1 MTSATDL
8 PITHVFRRKDARP
21 IDEAALRGLVASI
34 AELGII
40 HPLRV
45 RPARRHVAGVL
56 TDAYEVTAGA
66 HRLKAA
72 LKIGLETVPCIVVDD
87 DDLRAELVMI
97 DENLMRAELSP
108 AERAKQTARRK
119 ALYLELHPETGHGG
133 DRTKQ
138 DDNLSSCSFAD
149 ATADITGRDKRSVQR
164 DAERGEKVA
173 ADVLAQVTG
182 TDLDRGN
189 YLDKLKAL
197 PVDEQRAKVTR
208 DLDRDEVTRT
218 RAAKVQADVKSRAA
232 AEVAS
237 ILAEHVPGDWWDGLK
252 ANLYAAGAANI
263 ANEFTNITGQS
274 IMDRRFA

>member
-1 MTSATDL
+1 MAAVDL
-8 PITHVFRRKDARP
+8 PVSHVFRRKDARP
-21 IDEAALRGLVASI
+21 IDEAAMRGLVASI
-34 AELGII
+34 AEVGII

-45 RPARRHVAGVL
+45 RPSRRFVDGVL
-56 TDAYEVTAGA
+56 ADAYEVTAGG

-72 LKIGLETVPCIVVDD
+72 LKLGLETVPCIVVDD

-149 ATADITGRDKRSVQR
+149 AIADSTGRDKRTVQR

-173 ADVLAQVTG
+173 PDVLDRLAGTHLDTG
-182 TDLDRGN
+182 S
-189 YLDKLKAL
+189 YLDQLKKVS
-197 PVDEQRAKVTR
+197 PEEQRQRVERALKPTKIADAPLNDFEAQERQIAK
-208 DLDRDEVTRT
+208 LM
-218 RAAKVQADVKSRAA
+218 AAWNAASPSARSEFLSR
-232 AEVAS
+232 
-237 ILAEHVPGDWWDGLK
+237 IDKP
-252 ANLYAAGAANI
+252 
-263 ANEFTNITGQS
+263 
-274 IMDRRFA
+274 IMDQRWGDAA